1 MIPDEVTRRDPGL
14 FTTIQLSEH
23 TTWGIGGSCTAARP
37 RTPEELASVLCSLE
51 GESIPWT
58 VLGRGSNTLAP
69 TRGWRGVV
77 VMLAGGFRNYSF
89 RGNTLVAGGAAPLP
103 SMAGAACSNDLAG
116 IEFAVGIPGTAGGGL
131 CMNAGAYGS
140 CIGDVVESVS
150 VFDPVE
156 GSMEIDGAGCLFGYR
171 TSAFQKGRRVVTEV
185 RLRLARG
192 NGTLRARAAEL
203 LALRREKFPLD
214 MPNAGSVFRRPLNG
228 PSPGKLIED
237 CGLKGKIL
245 GKAMVSPV
253 HANFI
258 VNLGGATSDDVLG
271 LMELVAERVL
281 RETGFQLF
289 PEVKILGEAE

>member
-1 MIPDEVTRRDPGL
+1 
-14 FTTIQLSEH
+14 
-23 TTWGIGGSCTAARP
+23 
-37 RTPEELASVLCSLE
+37 
-51 GESIPWT
+51 
-58 VLGRGSNTLAP
+58 
-69 TRGWRGVV
+69 
-77 VMLAGGFRNYSF
+77 
-89 RGNTLVAGGAAPLP
+89 
-103 SMAGAACSNDLAG
+103 
-116 IEFAVGIPGTAGGGL
+116 
-131 CMNAGAYGS
+131 MNAGAYGS